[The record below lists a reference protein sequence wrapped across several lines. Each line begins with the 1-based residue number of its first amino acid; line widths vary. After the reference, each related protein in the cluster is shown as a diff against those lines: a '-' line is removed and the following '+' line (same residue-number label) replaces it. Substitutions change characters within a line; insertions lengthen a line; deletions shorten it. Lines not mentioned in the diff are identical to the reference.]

1 MKSIIGRILWFA
13 AFVLGVVVPAAAQ
26 TLETINLRHR
36 SAAEIVPQV
45 QAFVDPGGAITGMHD
60 KLFVRSSVRNLAQ
73 IRELVASM
81 DTPRR
86 RLMISLR
93 SDGGGQESNSGG
105 GVQGGVRIINGQVIG
120 TGAAQLYSSDRQQS
134 SDIRSSVQ
142 TLDGGRAML
151 HVGQTYLLPL
161 RQVILGPGGAI
172 ISETLVQRD
181 VGSGF
186 VAMPRLNGDVVTIE
200 ISPQME
206 TLVQRPNQPL
216 GVVESQRLY
225 TEVSGRLGEWIA
237 LGSADTDSATEIGG
251 GLHYGTRTSQRQR
264 RVMLKVESLD

>member
-1 MKSIIGRILWFA
+1 
-13 AFVLGVVVPAAAQ
+13 
-26 TLETINLRHR
+26 
-36 SAAEIVPQV
+36 
-45 QAFVDPGGAITGMHD
+45 MHD

-206 TLVQRPNQPL
+206 TLVQRPGQPL